1 MNAIEIEIHNA
12 IKIIQANLAVDNV
25 KDNDDIRHAIE
36 ILTVQLHKRI
46 GRRIIKESRTNG

>member
-36 ILTVQLHKRI
+36 ILTVQLQKRI
-46 GRRIIKESRTNG
+46 GRRIIKESRING